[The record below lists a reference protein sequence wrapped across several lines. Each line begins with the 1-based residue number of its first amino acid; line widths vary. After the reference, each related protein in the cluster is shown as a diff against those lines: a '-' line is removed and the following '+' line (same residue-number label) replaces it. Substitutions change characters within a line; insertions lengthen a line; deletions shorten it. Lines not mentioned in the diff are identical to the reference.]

1 LGEFLAGAVEG
12 DLQAVDFAEP
22 VVSAGFG
29 DPGDEVVSDLDETRA
44 LGGVG
49 SEWWA
54 SEAGVFVDAWG
65 CVGADAGD
73 ERDLAAFEMAEEFL
87 PFLVGGLPVF
97 LAGSQCQR

>member
-1 LGEFLAGAVEG
+1 VRCVSRASQSLSVVDRPAICREAGRPRWTPTADAPVELGEFLAGAVEG

-54 SEAGVFVDAWG
+54 SEAGVFVDAW
-65 CVGADAGD
+65 VA
-73 ERDLAAFEMAEEFL
+73 
-87 PFLVGGLPVF
+87 
-97 LAGSQCQR
+97 